1 MIVIYVQVAKL
12 ILQLDYVLEQNSDD
26 SDESDD
32 EIILGD
38 EEQTGV

>member
-1 MIVIYVQVAKL
+1 MS
-12 ILQLDYVLEQNSDD
+12 DDVLEQNSDD

-38 EEQTGV
+38 EEQTGVWV